1 MTIDA
6 RGCRD
11 LERALSL
18 EWLESN
24 GRGGY
29 ASGTVAGANTRR
41 YHALL
46 LVARHPPV
54 DRVTL
59 VNHLEE
65 SIEVG
70 GETYPLSTN
79 LYAGAADHRPCRGN
93 VERGDVDERA
103 ARHRVVGIEG
113 IS

>member
-29 ASGTVAGANTRR
+29 ASGTLSWIFGV
-41 YHALL
+41 
-46 LVARHPPV
+46 
-54 DRVTL
+54 
-59 VNHLEE
+59 VNF
-65 SIEVG
+65 G
-70 GETYPLSTN
+70 
-79 LYAGAADHRPCRGN
+79 
-93 VERGDVDERA
+93 
-103 ARHRVVGIEG
+103 
-113 IS
+113 